1 MRLFK
6 ILKLLY
12 MSWIQNWR
20 RETLRRQRFLS
31 CVNTS
36 QIACLDDIQ
45 VSFFAEASLV
55 GQCYEN
61 CPIEC
66 EQIKYDLTVSAS
78 TFTTEWYAKVLT
90 RNADFN
96 RVINKYFDVVNI
108 PEINYNN
115 DYASLKNS
123 VARVNVFYED
133 LRYTV
138 VDESPA
144 ITTVSL
150 LGTIG
155 GNVGL
160 FLGKLEI
167 LFRFK

>member
-1 MRLFK
+1 
-6 ILKLLY
+6 
-12 MSWIQNWR
+12 
-20 RETLRRQRFLS
+20 
-31 CVNTS
+31 
-36 QIACLDDIQ
+36 
-45 VSFFAEASLV
+45 
-55 GQCYEN
+55 
-61 CPIEC
+61 
-66 EQIKYDLTVSAS
+66 
-78 TFTTEWYAKVLT
+78 
-90 RNADFN
+90 
-96 RVINKYFDVVNI
+96 VVNI